1 VIDINEFDAIRIG
14 LASSKQIRDWSSGEV
29 TKPETIN
36 YRTLKPERDG
46 LFCERIF
53 GPTKDWEC
61 YCGKYKRVR
70 YKGIICE
77 RCGVEVTRQK
87 VRRERMGHIDLAA
100 PVSHIWF
107 FKGVPSR
114 IGYLLDIAPRELEK
128 VLYFAASIVTAVD
141 TEKRGT
147 DLADLEDKVRAESE
161 RIYVDRDEALQA
173 LEVRLQRRRDY
184 FVKGAEKGFDE
195 DDDFWARGLNNWAEE
210 QGLPTL
216 EDARTLVSGIFKDLA
231 KKITT
236 EDSKKIREL
245 VREAA
250 IRPDRKLTPREL
262 EQVASAAEQILEAI
276 RPLEK
281 QLGKATGS
289 KKGAITKRIHRVA
302 DALIVG
308 DELNEEDAELAANV
322 DTKNLEKARE
332 LGNGLLQD
340 VVNTWEEGQDI
351 RELTND
357 LCLRTDGKISKEDLD
372 AIVQWALKVREMAL
386 DIEVRRQDARDAAV
400 DSVNRLEQTWLLF
413 KELEPKMIVNDEQIF
428 RELKD
433 RFGSPYGFGVYFR
446 GGMGAESI
454 RELLRDLDLD
464 AEAGM
469 LRETIRTS
477 KGQKQQRA
485 IKRLKVVNAFIK
497 SENKPDW
504 MILEAVPV
512 IPPELRPM
520 VQLDGGRFATSDLND
535 LYRRV
540 INRNNRLK
548 RLLDL
553 GAPEIIVNNEKRML
567 QEAVD
572 ALFDNGRRGRA
583 VTGPGNRPLK
593 SLSDMLK
600 GKQGRFRQNLL
611 GKRVDYSGRSVI
623 VAGPQLKLYQCG
635 LPKLMALELFKP
647 FIMSRLVERKS
658 VQNIKAAKKYVDSM
672 TLEVWDV
679 LEEVIAEHPVL
690 LNRAPTLHRLGI
702 QAFEPVLV
710 EGKAIQVHPLVCHA
724 FNADFDGDQM
734 AVHLPLSAEAQAE
747 ARILMLSSNNI
758 LSPASGRA
766 LATPTQDMVLGGYFL
781 TYSKQ
786 DLSKANPE
794 RLRPRPKRFRSEED
808 VEFAIEAKQVGL
820 QDPIE
825 YAWDGELILTTPG
838 RVIFNS
844 EIDRALAD
852 SMELDG
858 EIGHEF
864 INRTLAKK
872 EMGDLIADLV
882 EEYGAPAIAG
892 VLDTIKNLGFA
903 YATRAG
909 ISVSK
914 NDVVIPPDK
923 ERILAEFEAR
933 VDTVEGQHARGLITD
948 EERHE
953 IIINLWTEATDAVAD
968 AMIDN
973 FDHLNPI
980 YMMANSGARGSFTQ
994 IRQLA
999 GMRGLLANP
1008 KGEIIEHPVK
1018 ANFMEGLS
1026 VLEYFISTHGARK
1039 GLADTAL
1046 RTADSGYLTRRL
1058 VDVSQDVIIREEDC
1072 KTKEHILL
1080 PLYVPGEGLNKSL
1093 LGRIVAADVH
1103 NVKKD
1108 GTPGAKVLLE
1118 KGTEIRTDV
1127 LDELEGLFEDQPDV
1141 SLPVRSVLKCRSEF
1155 GVCRQCYG
1163 TFLGTGSLCEIGDA
1177 VGIMAAQSIGE
1188 PGTQLTMRTF
1198 HTGGVA
1204 GADITHGLP
1213 RVVEIFEARNPK
1225 GAAQLAEISGTVHI
1239 ADTDRGGVVI
1249 TIVGDAPAKKDEE
1262 AEERE
1267 YTFPRRTRL
1276 LVKKGDHLE
1285 MGDPLTEGSIAPAEL
1300 LELHSHSG
1308 KGSTPTELYLVG
1320 EVQKVYK
1327 SQGVDI
1333 HDKHVELIVRQMLK
1347 KVRVENS
1354 GTTELLPGQ
1363 LVDKAVLERE
1373 NARVKKEKGEQATF
1387 EPLILGITKASLAT
1401 ESFLSAA
1408 SFQETTKVLTDASIE
1423 GKTDRLLGL
1432 KENVII
1438 GKLIPAATG
1447 LKRYRG
1453 IEIKPAEK
1461 VPVGAYARPET
1472 EAELLAAL
1480 EEIGSDGADGL
1491 DLDSLGLDFG
1501 GQPGAETTSSH
1512 ESGEAEET
1520 PDVDSPLDE

>member
-128 VLYFAASIVTAVD
+128 VLYFAASIVTTVD
-141 TEKRGT
+141 GDKRQA
-147 DLADLEDKVRAESE
+147 DLADLEDKVAGETE
-161 RIYVDRDEALQA
+161 RIYLDRDEALSA
-173 LEVRLQRRRDY
+173 LDDRLQRRRDY
-184 FVKGAEKGFDE
+184 FAAGKERNFDE
-195 DDDFWARGLNNWAEE
+195 DDDFWARGLSNWAEE
-210 QGLPTL
+210 NALPPL
-216 EDARTLVSGIFKDLA
+216 DEVRTIGGKVFVDLA

-236 EDSKKIREL
+236 EDPRRLREL
-245 VREAA
+245 VRQTATRDDRRLAPREVESVAAAALQVEAA
-250 IRPDRKLTPREL
+250 LEPLRKDL
-262 EQVASAAEQILEAI
+262 E
-276 RPLEK
+276 
-281 QLGKATGS
+281 KATGS
-289 KKGAITKRIHRVA
+289 KKGAITKHINRLQEALLEGGELA
-302 DALIVG
+302 D
-308 DELNEEDAELAANV
+308 EDAALVESV
-322 DTKNLEKARE
+322 EKKNLERARE
-332 LGNGLLQD
+332 VGAGLLRAVLEAAD
-340 VVNTWEEGQDI
+340 PEADAAAI
-351 RELTND
+351 RELAYD
-357 LCLRTDGKISKEDLD
+357 LCLVEGTRKEDLD
-372 AIVQWALKVREMAL
+372 AIGQWALKVREMVA
-386 DIEVRRQDARDAAV
+386 DMDVRREDTREAAV
-400 DSVNRLEQTWLLF
+400 DAVRRLEQTWLLF
-413 KELEPKMIVNDEQIF
+413 RELEPKMIVGDEQIF

-433 RFGSPYGFGVYFR
+433 RFGSPYGFGVYFQ
-446 GGMGAESI
+446 GGMGAEAI
-454 RELLRDLDLD
+454 RDLLRVLDL
-464 AEAGM
+464 EEESLT
-469 LRETIRTS
+469 LRDTIKTS

-485 IKRLKVVNAFIK
+485 IKRLKVVEAFIK
-497 SENKPDW
+497 SGNKPEW

-623 VAGPQLKLYQCG
+623 VSGPNLKLHQCG

-647 FIMSRLVERKS
+647 FIMSRLVERKA
-658 VQNIKAAKKYVDSM
+658 VQNIKAAKKMVESM
-672 TLEVWDV
+672 IPEVWDV

-747 ARILMLSSNNI
+747 ARVLMLSANNI
-758 LSPASGRA
+758 LSPASGRP
-766 LATPTQDMVLGGYFL
+766 LATPTQDMVLGAYFL
-781 TYSKQ
+781 TYSEH
-786 DLSKANPE
+786 DLENADPAKLAKELKVKGLP
-794 RLRPRPKRFRSEED
+794 RFRTEED
-808 VEFAIEAKQVGL
+808 VEFALESGSLQF
-820 QDPIE
+820 QDPVE
-825 YAWDGELILTTPG
+825 YEWGGERLLTTPG
-838 RVIFNS
+838 RVVFNA
-844 EIDRALAD
+844 EVERALDEASGGD
-852 SMELDG
+852 FEDHPYL
-858 EIGHEF
+858 
-864 INRTLAKK
+864 NRTLTKR
-872 EMGDLIADLV
+872 ELDTFIGDLV
-882 EEYGAPAIAG
+882 ERYGPNTIAAA
-892 VLDTIKNLGFA
+892 LDVIKSLTFRF
-903 YATRAG
+903 ATRAG
-909 ISVSK
+909 ITVSK
-914 NDVVIPPDK
+914 NDIVIPEEK
-923 ERILAEFEAR
+923 EQIL
-933 VDTVEGQHARGLITD
+933 EGYEEEVAKVGREYDRGLMTE

-953 IIINLWTEATDAVAD
+953 RIVSIWTDATNVVGNR
-968 AMIDN
+968 MMEN
-973 FDHLNPI
+973 LSPTNPI
-980 YMMANSGARGSFTQ
+980 YMMANSGARGSFNQ

-999 GMRGLLANP
+999 GMRGLMADP
-1008 KGEIIEHPVK
+1008 KGQIIARPIK
-1018 ANFMEGLS
+1018 ANFMEGLT
-1026 VLEYFISTHGARK
+1026 VLEYFMSTHGARK
-1039 GLADTAL
+1039 GMADTAL

-1058 VDVSQDVIIREEDC
+1058 VDVSQDVIVRDQDC
-1072 KTKEHILL
+1072 GTKEFIEL
-1080 PLYVPGEGLNKSL
+1080 PLILDDAPNKSVA
-1093 LGRIVAADVH
+1093 GRVAAEDIH
-1103 NVKKD
+1103 KPIKD
-1108 GTPGAKVLLE
+1108 GKPGKTVLVE
-1118 KGTEIRTDV
+1118 KGEEISTSALVRLV
-1127 LDELEGLFEDQPDV
+1127 DEFGEYAEDATI
-1141 SLPVRSVLKCRSEF
+1141 PVRSVLKCRSEY
-1155 GVCRQCYG
+1155 GLCRRCYG
-1163 TFLGTGSLCEIGDA
+1163 TFLATGGLTELGDA
-1177 VGIMAAQSIGE
+1177 VGIIAAQSIGE

-1204 GADITHGLP
+1204 GAEDITQGLP

-1225 GAAQLAEISGTVHI
+1225 GAGTLADVGGKVEIDDAERTIKV
-1239 ADTDRGGVVI
+1239 TI
-1249 TIVGDAPAKKDEE
+1249 TPTAVDAKGELPEPK
-1262 AEERE
+1262 E
-1267 YTFPRRTRL
+1267 YSFPRRTRL
-1276 LVKKGDHLE
+1276 RVADGDVIE
-1285 MGDPLTEGSIAPAEL
+1285 PGDAISDGSLNPAEL
-1300 LELHSHSG
+1300 LLL
-1308 KGSTPTELYLVG
+1308 KGATATELYLVG

-1327 SQGVDI
+1327 SQGVEI
-1333 HDKHVELIVRQMLK
+1333 HDKHIELVVRQMLK
-1347 KVRVENS
+1347 KVRVDTN
-1354 GTTELLPGQ
+1354 GDTELLPGQ
-1363 LVDKAVLERE
+1363 LVDRVVLDRE

-1387 EPLILGITKASLAT
+1387 EPIILGITKASLAT

-1408 SFQETTKVLTDASIE
+1408 SFQETTKVLTDAAIE
-1423 GKTDRLLGL
+1423 GKTDRLHGL

-1447 LKRYRG
+1447 LKQYRQIS
-1453 IEIKPAEK
+1453 IEPTEPL
-1461 VPVGAYARPET
+1461 PVTFARPEA

-1480 EEIGSDGADGL
+1480 EEIGEGDGF
-1491 DLDSLGLDFG
+1491 DLDALGL
-1501 GQPGAETTSSH
+1501 SL
-1512 ESGEAEET
+1512 EEELPPADV
-1520 PDVDSPLDE
+1520 PDVAEVEPSTDEE

>member
-1 VIDINEFDAIRIG
+1 LIDINDFDAIRIG

-53 GPTKDWEC
+53 GPTRDWEC

-141 TEKRGT
+141 TEKRA
-147 DLADLEDKVRAESE
+147 ADLNELEDQVKAEAE
-161 RIYVDRDEALQA
+161 RIDVDRDEALAA
-173 LEVRLQRRRDY
+173 LEDRLARRRDY
-184 FVKGAEKGFDE
+184 FAKGKERNFDE
-195 DDDFWARGLNNWAEE
+195 DDDFWGRGLSNWAEE
-210 QGLPTL
+210 QALPTL
-216 EDARTLVSGIFKDLA
+216 EDARTLVGGLFVELVPQ
-231 KKITT
+231 ITT

-245 VREAA
+245 VRNSA
-250 IRPDRKLTPREL
+250 IRDDRRLTSREV
-262 EQVASAAEQILEAI
+262 ENVGAAAEQIKAAI
-276 RPLEK
+276 APLE
-281 QLGKATGS
+281 QEAEKATGS
-289 KKGAITKRIHRVA
+289 KKGAVTKHIHR
-302 DALIVG
+302 IVDTLLEG
-308 DELNEEDAELAANV
+308 GELGEEDQALVSGV
-322 DTKNLEKARE
+322 DFKNLEKTRE
-332 LGNGLLQD
+332 LGNGLLKD
-340 VVNTWEEGQDI
+340 TLEAAEPESDL
-351 RELTND
+351 RELAND
-357 LCLRTDGKISKEDLD
+357 LCLRTDGRIQKEDLD
-372 AIVQWALKVREMAL
+372 AIVQWALKVREMYL
-386 DIEVRRQDARDAAV
+386 DIESRREDAREAAV
-400 DSVNRLEQTWLLF
+400 DSVRRLEQTWQLF
-413 KELEPKMIVNDEQIF
+413 RELEPKLIVNDEQIF

-446 GGMGAESI
+446 GGMGAEAI
-454 RELLRDLDLD
+454 RDLLKDLDLD
-464 AEAGM
+464 NEAAM

-485 IKRLKVVNAFIK
+485 IKRLKVVSAFTT
-497 SENKPDW
+497 SENRPEW

-623 VAGPQLKLYQCG
+623 VAGPHLRLHQCG

-647 FIMSRLVERKS
+647 FIMSRLVERKI
-658 VQNIKAAKKYVDSM
+658 VQNIKAAKRHVDQM
-672 TLEVWDV
+672 HAEVWDI
-679 LEEVIAEHPVL
+679 LEEVIQEHPVL

-702 QAFEPVLV
+702 QAFEPTLV

-734 AVHLPLSAEAQAE
+734 AVHVPLSAEAQAE
-747 ARILMLSSNNI
+747 ARILMLSANNI

-766 LATPTQDMVLGGYFL
+766 LATPTQDMVLGSYYL
-781 TYSKQ
+781 TYSDKDFDGVAAE
-786 DLSKANPE
+786 DLD
-794 RLRPRPKRFRSEED
+794 PRPSRFRTEEE
-808 VEFAIEAKQVGL
+808 VEFALDAKQITL
-820 QDPIE
+820 QQPIE
-825 YAWDGELILTTPG
+825 YLWNGELVVTTAG
-838 RVIFNS
+838 RVIFNA
-844 EIDRALAD
+844 EVDRALHDAVAG
-852 SMELDG
+852 EDG
-858 EIGHEF
+858 QDAAYHEY
-864 INRTLAKK
+864 INRTLSRK
-872 EMGDLIADLV
+872 ELGDFISTLV
-882 EEYGAPAIAG
+882 DEHGAHAVAI
-892 VLDTIKNLGFA
+892 VLDTIKDLGFR
-903 YATRAG
+903 YGTEAG
-909 ISVSK
+909 VTISK
-914 NDVVIPPDK
+914 NDIVIPPTK
-923 ERILAEFEAR
+923 EDILAGYEER
-933 VDTVEGQHARGLITD
+933 VGRVEDAYDQGLIT
-948 EERHE
+948 EAERHE
-953 IIINLWTEATDAVAD
+953 QITSIWTEATDEVAQ
-968 AMIDN
+968 AMVDN
-973 FDHLNPI
+973 LDELNPI
-980 YMMANSGARGSFTQ
+980 YMMANSGARGSFAQ
-994 IRQLA
+994 LRQLA
-999 GMRGLLANP
+999 GMRGLMANP
-1008 KGEIIEHPVK
+1008 KGEIIERPIK

-1072 KTKEHILL
+1072 GTKEHVEL
-1080 PLYVPGEGLNKSL
+1080 PLYLPDGLNKSVA
-1093 LGRIVAADVH
+1093 GRIVAEDVH
-1103 NVKKD
+1103 KPLATGK
-1108 GTPGAKVLLE
+1108 PGKTVVAH
-1118 KGTEIRTDV
+1118 KGEEITMPRLREIV
-1127 LDELEGLFEDQPDV
+1127 EELGEDAEGFQV
-1141 SLPVRSVLKCRSEF
+1141 PVRSVLKCRAET
-1155 GVCRQCYG
+1155 GVCRACYG
-1163 TFLGTGSLCEIGDA
+1163 TFLATGELSEIGDA
-1177 VGIMAAQSIGE
+1177 VGIIAAQSIGE

-1198 HTGGVA
+1198 HTGGIA

-1225 GAAQLAEISGTVHI
+1225 GAAALAEISGTVAI
-1239 ADTDRGGVVI
+1239 EETERQLRITVVADSGS
-1249 TIVGDAPAKKDEE
+1249 EE
-1262 AEERE
+1262 DD
-1267 YTFPRRTRL
+1267 FSVLVPRRTRL
-1276 LVKKGDHLE
+1276 SVVHGE
-1285 MGDPLTEGSIAPAEL
+1285 RVEAGDPLHEGSLNPGDL
-1300 LELHSHSG
+1300 LRL
-1308 KGSTPTELYLVG
+1308 KGYTATELYLVG

-1327 SQGVDI
+1327 SQGVEI
-1333 HDKHVELIVRQMLK
+1333 HDKHIELIVRQMLK
-1347 KVRVENS
+1347 KVRVENAG
-1354 GTTELLPGQ
+1354 GTDLLPGQ
-1363 LVDKAVLERE
+1363 LVDKIVLDRE
-1373 NARVKKEKGEQATF
+1373 NARVKKEKKEQATS

-1408 SFQETTKVLTDASIE
+1408 SFQETTKVLTDAAIE
-1423 GKTDRLLGL
+1423 GKVDRLLGL

-1447 LKRYRG
+1447 LRRYRSIDIG
-1453 IEIKPAEK
+1453 PSDK
-1461 VPVGAYARPET
+1461 VPASALARPQT
-1472 EAELLAAL
+1472 EEQLLAAL
-1480 EEIGSDGADGL
+1480 EEIGSDGSDALAG
-1491 DLDSLGLDFG
+1491 LGLDFG
-1501 GQPGAETTSSH
+1501 GEPQTSDDAEPRSDL
-1512 ESGEAEET
+1512 EAEEV
-1520 PDVDSPLDE
+1520 PEVDTPLDD